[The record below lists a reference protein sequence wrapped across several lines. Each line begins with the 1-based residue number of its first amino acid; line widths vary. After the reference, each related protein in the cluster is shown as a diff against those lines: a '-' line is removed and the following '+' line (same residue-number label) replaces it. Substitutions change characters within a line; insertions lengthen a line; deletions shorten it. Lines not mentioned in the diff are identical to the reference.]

1 MGLSRDGNGCC
12 IIELMKASEKP
23 LISII
28 IPIYNVED
36 CVEKCVDSI
45 LAQSYKNIEV
55 ILVDDGSK
63 DKSGDICDKYQK
75 KDKRVKVIHKEN
87 GGLSSAR
94 NAGLDVIRGKYVNF
108 VDGDDA
114 LRANCIEDL
123 YGDLIRDDADFSAC
137 GFKRFDEAGETTES
151 EADYRGVAT
160 SNEAMALLLQD
171 KMYTS
176 ACCKLYKK
184 KIFEKLRYDEKNRYG
199 EDLEM
204 MSRILKKD
212 LKISI
217 NQKNRAY
224 LYRTRANSIMGKG
237 VYRKTCRD
245 LFEVCDKIIGAEKDG
260 NNRKLAYEFYVS
272 RVLGFCMDCI
282 KYNHK
287 DKEELEF
294 LRRRLLKYK
303 NEQSLYSGRTRQE
316 KINIFLFIHKNYR
329 LLNLLSGI
337 KSIFKAAIK

>member
-1 MGLSRDGNGCC
+1 
-12 IIELMKASEKP
+12 MKASEKP

-28 IPIYNVED
+28 VPIYNVED

-75 KDKRVKVIHKEN
+75 KDKRIKVIHKEN

-94 NAGLDVIRGKYVNF
+94 NAGLEVMRGEFVSF

-123 YGDLIRDDADFSAC
+123 YEDLIRDDADFSAC
-137 GFKRFDEAGETTES
+137 GFKRFDETGETTES
-151 EADYRGVAT
+151 EADYCGLAT
-160 SNEAMALLLQD
+160 SKEAMALLFQD

-184 KIFEKLRYDEKNRYG
+184 KIFERLRYDENDRYG

-245 LFEVCDKIIGAEKDG
+245 LFEVCDRIVEAEKDG
-260 NNRKLAYEFYVS
+260 NNKKLAYEFYAS

-282 KYNHK
+282 KYNYG

-294 LRRRLLKYK
+294 LRNRLLKYQK
-303 NEQSLYSGRTRQE
+303 DQDPKSGRTRQE
-316 KINIFLFIHKNYR
+316 RLNIYLFTHKQYWAIRFLSR
-329 LLNLLSGI
+329 LKRMIIGR
-337 KSIFKAAIK
+337 K